1 MSKISPFAIHKTLIG
16 IGGEPKSVKRLRSG
30 DLLIETMSDL
40 QTKSFLLAKTF
51 FNSPVTVSPHKTL
64 NSCRGVIS
72 EPDLLS
78 TPDAEILEGFSDQ
91 GVIQVRRITIKRDS
105 NIIPTKHI
113 ILTFNKP
120 KLPTAVKAGYLHCKI
135 RPYIPNPL
143 RCFKCQRFGHSQ
155 TSCRGQLTCSRC
167 ASVGHSSTDC
177 TLEPKCVNCTQS
189 HPSDSKLCQKW
200 KIEKKQIQEIKINKN
215 ISYFEAR
222 RLIVPQL
229 TQTYAQA
236 ARPSTISTA
245 TQTDSNLS
253 NIICPPLQC
262 LTPISSKNPLPGT
275 SSSVSTFSTSSS
287 STQGNLLPSPSGILP
302 TIQISPLET
311 ETRSRTPPAK
321 LDSVSTENLHESVP
335 NESNSEHLL
344 QLKPNKLSR
353 NATPTEITTDDEDMI
368 TYDVEEE
375 ELEQDPFI
383 LPEDWFLSL
392 TRMFAVGGDPYRG
405 KVESGVPV
413 ACALAHASRRREAG
427 VSPLLSIGWRYFTSD
442 FLHVSTEE
450 IKENMKAQKVCDV
463 RRITIRRDGQVL
475 NTKHLILTF
484 NTPDLPQT
492 VKMAYIRCPVR
503 PYIPNPLRCFQ
514 CQRFWTFKQSAA
526 VSQPALHVQRRC
538 HGHSRPLAKRRK
550 SMDDLSPRPRL
561 LAPCPQGLTF
571 SLGEYGVHAPEV
583 P

>member
-30 DLLIETMSDL
+30 DLLIETISDL

-120 KLPTAVKAGYLHCKI
+120 KLPTTVKAGYLNCKI

-177 TLEPKCVNCTQS
+177 TLEQKCVNCTQS

-200 KIEKKQIQEIKINKN
+200 KIEKQIQELKTNRN

-245 TQTDSNLS
+245 SQTDPNLS

-287 STQGNLLPSPSGILP
+287 STQDNILPSPSVILP
-302 TIQISPLET
+302 TIQGESLLQIPIPTTTTTTSPGNNQNNLVSPLGT
-311 ETRSRTPPAK
+311 ESHSHTTPATHN
-321 LDSVSTENLHESVP
+321 SVSTENFTESVP
-335 NESNSEHLL
+335 NESNSEHSTTTEA
-344 QLKPNKLSR
+344 QQIVKRKSRNRRKRTKIPKPDIETKRIPHRSR
-353 NATPTEITTDDEDMI
+353 NATPTEITDDEDMI

-383 LPEDWFLSL
+383 LPEGYLRAL
-392 TRMFAVGGDPYRG
+392 TPSRYRNY
-405 KVESGVPV
+405 
-413 ACALAHASRRREAG
+413 RE
-427 VSPLLSIGWRYFTSD
+427 
-442 FLHVSTEE
+442 
-450 IKENMKAQKVCDV
+450 
-463 RRITIRRDGQVL
+463 
-475 NTKHLILTF
+475 
-484 NTPDLPQT
+484 
-492 VKMAYIRCPVR
+492 
-503 PYIPNPLRCFQ
+503 
-514 CQRFWTFKQSAA
+514 
-526 VSQPALHVQRRC
+526 
-538 HGHSRPLAKRRK
+538 
-550 SMDDLSPRPRL
+550 
-561 LAPCPQGLTF
+561 
-571 SLGEYGVHAPEV
+571 
-583 P
+583 

>member
-1 MSKISPFAIHKTLIG
+1 MSKISPFAIHKTLIE

-120 KLPTAVKAGYLHCKI
+120 KLPTTVKAGYLNCKI

-200 KIEKKQIQEIKINKN
+200 KIEKQIQEIKINKN

-245 TQTDSNLS
+245 TQTDPNLS
-253 NIICPPLQC
+253 NIIF
-262 LTPISSKNPLPGT
+262 
-275 SSSVSTFSTSSS
+275 STFSTSSS
-287 STQGNLLPSPSGILP
+287 STQDNLLPSPSGILP
-302 TIQISPLET
+302 TIQSESLLQIPIPTTTTTTSPGNNLNTLVSPLET
-311 ETRSRTPPAK
+311 KTRSHTTPAK
-321 LDSVSTENLHESVP
+321 LNSVSTENLPESVP
-335 NESNSEHLL
+335 NESNSEHSTAAEA
-344 QLKPNKLSR
+344 QQIVKRKSR
-353 NATPTEITTDDEDMI
+353 NRRKRP
-368 TYDVEEE
+368 
-375 ELEQDPFI
+375 
-383 LPEDWFLSL
+383 
-392 TRMFAVGGDPYRG
+392 
-405 KVESGVPV
+405 KVQKPD
-413 ACALAHASRRREAG
+413 
-427 VSPLLSIGWRYFTSD
+427 I
-442 FLHVSTEE
+442 E
-450 IKENMKAQKVCDV
+450 IKRGFHIDLEMQHLQK
-463 RRITIRRDGQVL
+463 
-475 NTKHLILTF
+475 
-484 NTPDLPQT
+484 
-492 VKMAYIRCPVR
+492 
-503 PYIPNPLRCFQ
+503 
-514 CQRFWTFKQSAA
+514 
-526 VSQPALHVQRRC
+526 
-538 HGHSRPLAKRRK
+538 
-550 SMDDLSPRPRL
+550 
-561 LAPCPQGLTF
+561 
-571 SLGEYGVHAPEV
+571 
-583 P
+583 

>member
-30 DLLIETMSDL
+30 DLLIETISDL

-91 GVIQVRRITIKRDS
+91 GVIQ
-105 NIIPTKHI
+105 
-113 ILTFNKP
+113 
-120 KLPTAVKAGYLHCKI
+120 
-135 RPYIPNPL
+135 
-143 RCFKCQRFGHSQ
+143 RFGHSQ

-200 KIEKKQIQEIKINKN
+200 KIEKQIQELKTNRN

-245 TQTDSNLS
+245 SQTDPNLS

-275 SSSVSTFSTSSS
+275 TSSVSTFSTSSS
-287 STQGNLLPSPSGILP
+287 STQDNLLPSPSVILP
-302 TIQISPLET
+302 TIQGESLLQIPIPTTTTTTSPGNNQNNLVSPLGT
-311 ETRSRTPPAK
+311 ESHSHTTPAT
-321 LDSVSTENLHESVP
+321 LNSVSTENFTESVP
-335 NESNSEHLL
+335 NESNSEHSTATEA
-344 QLKPNKLSR
+344 QQIVKRKSRNRRKRTKIPKPDIETKRIPHRSR
-353 NATPTEITTDDEDMI
+353 NATPTEITDDEDMI

-383 LPEDWFLSL
+383 LPEGYLRAL
-392 TRMFAVGGDPYRG
+392 TPSRYRNY
-405 KVESGVPV
+405 
-413 ACALAHASRRREAG
+413 RE
-427 VSPLLSIGWRYFTSD
+427 
-442 FLHVSTEE
+442 
-450 IKENMKAQKVCDV
+450 
-463 RRITIRRDGQVL
+463 
-475 NTKHLILTF
+475 
-484 NTPDLPQT
+484 
-492 VKMAYIRCPVR
+492 
-503 PYIPNPLRCFQ
+503 
-514 CQRFWTFKQSAA
+514 
-526 VSQPALHVQRRC
+526 
-538 HGHSRPLAKRRK
+538 
-550 SMDDLSPRPRL
+550 
-561 LAPCPQGLTF
+561 
-571 SLGEYGVHAPEV
+571 
-583 P
+583 